1 MPELP
6 EVETM
11 RRGILSIVGARI
23 ERIERLPCPRRPITL
38 SHPIATMRRRLE
50 SQSIVAVD
58 RVGKKVVIRTENSQR
73 LIFEPRMTGLVLTS
87 SPPSQEHCRLRVSLR
102 QGQKKSELLYWDRR
116 GLGLIYCLSEGEY
129 ATQLAKWNLG
139 PDACEISGDE
149 FRQRL
154 ARTDRPIKVALLDQ
168 ALLAGIG
175 NLYASEILHR
185 AKISPARPASELSP
199 REFGRIYRALQV
211 VLEEAIR
218 YEGSTLA
225 DGTYRN
231 ALNQSGSYQNA
242 HAVYDREGET
252 CSTCRRAVIRRIVQA
267 QRSTFFCPACQGG

>member
-1 MPELP
+1 
-6 EVETM
+6 M

-23 ERIERLPCPRRPITL
+23 ERLERLPCPRRPITL

-58 RVGKKVVIRTENSQR
+58 RVGKKVVIRTGNGQR
-73 LIFEPRMTGLVLTS
+73 LIFEPRMTGLVLTA
-87 SPPSQEHCRLRVSLR
+87 SPPSQEHCRLRVGLR
-102 QGQKKSELLYWDRR
+102 QGRQKSELLYWDRR
-116 GLGLIYCLSEGEY
+116 GLGLIYCLSEAEY
-129 ATQLAKWNLG
+129 AKQLAKWNLG
-139 PDACEISGDE
+139 PDACEITAHE

-185 AKISPARPASELSP
+185 AKISPARPASQLSP
-199 REFGRIYRALQV
+199 REFAKIHRAMQV
-211 VLEEAIR
+211 VLEDAIR

-231 ALNQSGSYQNA
+231 ALNQSGTYQNA
-242 HAVYDREGET
+242 HTVYDREGET
-252 CSTCRRAVIRRIVQA
+252 CPTCRRAVIRRMVQA
-267 QRSTFFCPACQGG
+267 QRSTFFCPACQGDD